1 MDKSPEVEQESLDLI
16 LAKQI
21 FVPEGKIAIPYFHAK

>member
-21 FVPEGKIAIPYFHAK
+21 FVPEGKIANFHAK